1 MLPQALIHCHLQS
14 CLRGNCSL
22 SYYLTFM
29 WLSRWPTLPLNV
41 IIIIIIFI
49 IRAPQGVIE
58 PAEGSLGELCI
69 CSLSFFVA
77 EARVY

>member
-1 MLPQALIHCHLQS
+1 MEIVLYRI
-14 CLRGNCSL
+14 
-22 SYYLTFM
+22 TFM

-41 IIIIIIFI
+41 IIIII

-77 EARVY
+77 EARFY